1 MISNLAQGGLA
12 FWGSMVPLI
21 FCSALSLAVICE
33 RLWTLNKAWRT
44 QGEALSLMPLVNEA
58 NAEPALERVAATG
71 APIGVVVRAGLQQNG
86 RGREQAKDAMER
98 AAALQTER
106 LQRNLGI
113 LATIGSTAP
122 FIGLFG
128 TVVGI
133 IHAFEAIARK
143 GFGGPSV
150 VAAGIAEALVATA
163 LGLFVA
169 IPAVIA
175 YNYFVGRVNRFTI
188 DLDYHSTQ
196 ALALVSEAR

>member
-1 MISNLAQGGLA
+1 MLGNLVQGGFA
-12 FWGSMVPLI
+12 FWGSMVPLV

-33 RLWTLNKAWRT
+33 RLLTLNRAARA
-44 QGEALSLMPLVNEA
+44 QGQALSMMPSPGES
-58 NAEPALERVAATG
+58 NAGAALERMTATG
-71 APIGVVVRAGLQQNG
+71 APIAAVVRAGMQQNG
-86 RGREQAKDAMER
+86 RGRDQAKDAMDR
-98 AAALQTER
+98 ASALQTER

-113 LATIGSTAP
+113 LATVGSTAP

-133 IHAFEAIARK
+133 IHAFQAIASK

-188 DLDYHSTQ
+188 DLDYHSTE
-196 ALALVSEAR
+196 ALALVSEAK

>member
-1 MISNLAQGGLA
+1 MIQNLTQGGFA
-12 FWGSMVPLI
+12 FYGSIVPLI

-33 RLWTLNKAWRT
+33 RLWTLKKAARA
-44 QGEALSLMPLVNEA
+44 QAEAVALMPP
-58 NAEPALERVAATG
+58 AEQGDGSAALERMAATG
-71 APIGVVVRAGLQQNG
+71 SPIGAVVQAGLRQNG
-86 RGREQAKDAMER
+86 RGREQAKDAMDR

-128 TVVGI
+128 TVIGI
-133 IHAFEAIARK
+133 IHAFQSIAEK

-150 VAAGIAEALVATA
+150 VARGIAEALVATA

-175 YNYFVGRVNRFTI
+175 YNYFVGRVNRFTV

-196 ALALVSEAR
+196 ALAVVSEAP

>member
-1 MISNLAQGGLA
+1 MFGNLVQGGFA
-12 FWGSMVPLI
+12 FYGSIVPLI

-33 RLWTLNKAWRT
+33 RLWTLNKAART
-44 QGEALSLMPLVNEA
+44 QGMALSLMPS
-58 NAEPALERVAATG
+58 AEETNPGAALERVVATG
-71 APIGVVVRAGLQQNG
+71 APIGQVVRAGLEQNG
-86 RGREQAKDAMER
+86 HGRDQAKDAMDR

-133 IHAFEAIARK
+133 IHAFQAIASK

-188 DLDYHSTQ
+188 DLDYHATH
-196 ALALVSEAR
+196 ALALVSETR